1 MFNQVLWFIETND
14 FDDALTSINID
25 IPFEEPSEGDS
36 HKQLELFTTEDLM
49 LDDVSF

>member
-25 IPFEEPSEGDS
+25 TPFDEPEGDS
-36 HKQLELFTTEDLM
+36 HKQLELFVKEEPV
-49 LDDVSF
+49 LDDVGF

>member
-1 MFNQVLWFIETND
+1 MITKTWFIESND
-14 FDDALTSINID
+14 FDEVLVSTMID

-49 LDDVSF
+49 LDDVGF